1 MAMQQ
6 MLGLIS
12 GSSDYEINRSLRFN
26 SGDTAYLKRTPSS
39 AGNRKTWTWSGWVKL
54 TKPSSTLRLLSA
66 GTASTQISEIYYT
79 SDKLRVFHYP
89 GSSSCE
95 LITTRVF
102 RDFSAWHHV
111 VVAVDTTQS
120 TTSNRARL
128 YVNGSE
134 VTSFST
140 ATYPSQNT
148 DTFVNGAN
156 AHYISAATGNSNA
169 PQSNYYGDG
178 YLADVH
184 FIDGQALA
192 ASSFGE
198 FDDDNNWMPKK
209 YSGTYGTNG
218 YLLKFDDNSSASALG
233 TDSSGNTNTWTV
245 NNLSVAAG
253 AGNDSLID
261 TPTNYDA
268 SSGNNG
274 GNYCTLNPLDSG
286 TSNTTFS
293 NGNLEVNFGVQM
305 SCRSTFFVS
314 SGKWYWE
321 MTPGNSQ
328 YPNYFSI
335 GIAKGAGDDQGM
347 DIGGGGGPGNTEAY
361 GFYGASSG
369 KKFQNNSIS
378 NYGSTYTAG
387 DVIGTALDLDNGTL
401 TFYKNGSSLGT
412 AFTGISGTWS
422 PFIANQATALNIN
435 GSVNFGQ
442 RPFAYTPPTGY
453 KSLCTTNLTD
463 PTIEDGSTAMD
474 VALYTGNGSTQSIT
488 SLNMSPD
495 FVWIKDRSLTA
506 GHALF
511 DSVRGVQK
519 RLRSDTTSVELTDTG
534 YLTSFDSN
542 GFSIGSHAAVNY
554 NTSAYVGWA
563 WDGGTT
569 TATNDNG
576 SIQSTVRANPS
587 AGFSIVK
594 YTGTGSAVSV
604 GHGLNSAPQF
614 VIVKGTDFADH
625 WHVYHSDVYP
635 KYLRLST
642 TDGEITNTN
651 VFPSAPSNT
660 VLNIGTDAGVNTNT
674 KNFIAYCF
682 APVAGYSAFG
692 SYTGNGSN
700 DGPFLHT
707 GFKPAFLIIKNTQSG
722 VAEYWLMMDS
732 ARSPVNVVDEFLYP
746 NGDGAEGT
754 EYFETDFLSNGF
766 KLRNTSRADN
776 YNNESYVYMAFAEHP
791 FKTARAR

>member
-253 AGNDSLID
+253 SGNDSLID
-261 TPTNYDA
+261 TPTNYEA
-268 SSGNNG
+268 SPNNG
-274 GNYCTLNPLDSG
+274 GNYATLNPLNKH
-286 TSNTTFS
+286 TSNNSLT
-293 NGNLEVNFGVQM
+293 NGNLEFTTSGNDG
-305 SCRSTFFVS
+305 CLLESTIAMS
-314 SGKWYWE
+314 SGKF
-321 MTPGNSQ
+321 
-328 YPNYFSI
+328 YFEVVYS
-335 GIAKGAGDDQGM
+335 A
-347 DIGGGGGPGNTEAY
+347 
-361 GFYGASSG
+361 
-369 KKFQNNSIS
+369 
-378 NYGSTYTAG
+378 
-387 DVIGTALDLDNGTL
+387 
-401 TFYKNGSSLGT
+401 
-412 AFTGISGTWS
+412 SGT
-422 PFIANQATALNIN
+422 
-435 GSVNFGQ
+435 
-442 RPFAYTPPTGY
+442 
-453 KSLCTTNLTD
+453 
-463 PTIEDGSTAMD
+463 
-474 VALYTGNGSTQSIT
+474 
-488 SLNMSPD
+488 
-495 FVWIKDRSLTA
+495 
-506 GHALF
+506 
-511 DSVRGVQK
+511 
-519 RLRSDTTSVELTDTG
+519 
-534 YLTSFDSN
+534 
-542 GFSIGSHAAVNY
+542 
-554 NTSAYVGWA
+554 
-563 WDGGTT
+563 
-569 TATNDNG
+569 
-576 SIQSTVRANPS
+576 
-587 AGFSIVK
+587 
-594 YTGTGSAVSV
+594 
-604 GHGLNSAPQF
+604 
-614 VIVKGTDFADH
+614 
-625 WHVYHSDVYP
+625 
-635 KYLRLST
+635 
-642 TDGEITNTN
+642 
-651 VFPSAPSNT
+651 
-660 VLNIGTDAGVNTNT
+660 
-674 KNFIAYCF
+674 
-682 APVAGYSAFG
+682 
-692 SYTGNGSN
+692 
-700 DGPFLHT
+700 
-707 GFKPAFLIIKNTQSG
+707 
-722 VAEYWLMMDS
+722 
-732 ARSPVNVVDEFLYP
+732 
-746 NGDGAEGT
+746 
-754 EYFETDFLSNGF
+754 
-766 KLRNTSRADN
+766 
-776 YNNESYVYMAFAEHP
+776 
-791 FKTARAR
+791 

>member
-253 AGNDSLID
+253 SGNDSLID
-261 TPTNYDA
+261 TPTNYEA
-268 SSGNNG
+268 SPNNG
-274 GNYCTLNPLDSG
+274 GNYATLNPLNKH
-286 TSNTTFS
+286 TSNNSLT
-293 NGNLEVNFGVQM
+293 NGNLEFTTSGNDG
-305 SCRSTFFVS
+305 CLLESTIAMS
-314 SGKWYWE
+314 SGKFYFE
-321 MTPGNSQ
+321 VVYSASGTGQLAGIRKPGSR
-328 YPNYFSI
+328 NYNDSYI
-335 GIAKGAGDDQGM
+335 YVGTGNKYTD
-347 DIGGGGGPGNTEAY
+347 GGSSAS
-361 GFYGASSG
+361 YGA
-369 KKFQNNSIS
+369 
-378 NYGSTYTAG
+378 TLAHG
-387 DVIGTALDLDNGTL
+387 DVIGTAFDADNGTL
-401 TFYKNGSSLGT
+401 TFYKNGVSQGT
-412 AFTGISGTWS
+412 AFTGISGTYS
-422 PFIANQATALNIN
+422 FFVGSFGTAPTGI
-435 GSVNFGQ
+435 VNFGQ
-442 RPFAYTPPTGY
+442 RPFAISSVPTGY
-453 KSLCTTNLTD
+453 KSLCTTSLTD

-474 VALYTGNGSTQSIT
+474 VVTYTGNGSTQTISGL
-488 SLNMSPD
+488 SMGPD
-495 FVWIKDRSLTA
+495 LVWLKARSNAYDHHLI
-506 GHALF
+506 
-511 DSVRGVQK
+511 DSVRGTTK
-519 RLRSDTTSVELTDTG
+519 ALFSNRTNAETTYSTGLTAFNSDGFTLGGELG
-534 YLTSFDSN
+534 HN
-542 GFSIGSHAAVNY
+542 GSSK
-554 NTSAYVGWA
+554 TYVGWA
-563 WDGGTT
+563 WDAGTT

-674 KNFIAYCF
+674 KNFIAYCIS
-682 APVAGYSAFG
+682 PVAGYSAVG
-692 SYTGNGSN
+692 SYTGNGSS
-700 DGPFLHT
+700 DGPFVYT
-707 GFKPAFLIIKNTQSG
+707 GFRPRFVFVKRTDAAGENWWIKDT
-722 VAEYWLMMDS
+722 
-732 ARSPVNVVDEFLYP
+732 ARSPYNP
-746 NGDGAEGT
+746 MAET
-754 EYFETDFLSNGF
+754 LFPSNSDAEISNQTARYYDFLSNGF
-766 KLRNTSRADN
+766 KLRGTDTGSNASGGTYIYA
-776 YNNESYVYMAFAEHP
+776 AFAERP